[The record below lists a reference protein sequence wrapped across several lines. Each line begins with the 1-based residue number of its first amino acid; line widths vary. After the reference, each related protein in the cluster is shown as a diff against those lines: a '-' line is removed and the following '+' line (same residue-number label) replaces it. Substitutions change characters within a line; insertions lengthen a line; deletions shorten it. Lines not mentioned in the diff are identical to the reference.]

1 MIKLKRMTLV
11 SSILVLGATL
21 QLQAAPTLQQ
31 SLLNVDR
38 AQNNTAAANI
48 KPASALNRKEI
59 QAIRARLK
67 KAPRGSQMT
76 EKDKAVLMADIKKSL
91 IAYGLKTNNVGGA
104 KHPHLTYTA
113 KSVFTLAG
121 VPMQW
126 GGIGFSGGF
135 FNRDPTST
143 RDTWPG
149 GASAALPFGNSDKI
163 IGGSVGVSWINLG
176 NNDTTN
182 STTTNTSNNT
192 GTVTLV
198 FSRWL
203 GKNTIAT
210 AGVLNLAPWGV
221 MKQAPKSY
229 TGALTQM
236 FGANVFGGYHQM
248 SASIGLGT
256 GALGPLGS
264 VSSTNDNNVYPFV
277 NAAFNFTPNFAIA
290 GDYYSE
296 TFALGLSYNTAI
308 KFAKPLPLSF
318 MLFAG
323 NLRHTST
330 APSTTVGLRVSTG
343 FALPSF
349 KRAA

>member
-1 MIKLKRMTLV
+1 MTFFQEINRHKLAHLLLAFTTFSLSTTSTVM
-11 SSILVLGATL
+11 
-21 QLQAAPTLQQ
+21 AAPTLQQ

-38 AQNNTAAANI
+38 AQNATPTPPRLT
-48 KPASALNRKEI
+48 KKQI
-59 QAIRARLK
+59 QEMKARLK
-67 KAPRGSQMT
+67 TGGQGPQMT
-76 EKDKAVLMADIKKSL
+76 KKDTKALMAYIKKYQIEDGVNPGEL
-91 IAYGLKTNNVGGA
+91 GGA

-126 GGIGFSGGF
+126 GGVGFSGGF
-135 FNRDPTST
+135 FNGDPTST
-143 RDTWPG
+143 RDSWPG
-149 GASAALPFGNSDKI
+149 GASAALPFGDSDKY
-163 IGGSVGVSWINLG
+163 IGGSVGVSWISLG
-176 NNDTTN
+176 NTESS
-182 STTTNTSNNT
+182 STTSNNT
-192 GTVTLV
+192 GTVALV

-203 GKNTIAT
+203 GANTIAT

-236 FGANVFGGYHQM
+236 FGANMLGGYHQM

-264 VSSTNDNNVYPFV
+264 VSSGNDNNVYPFV

-296 TFALGLSYNTAI
+296 TFAVGLSYDTAI
-308 KFAKPLPLSF
+308 KFSTPIPLSF

-323 NLRHTST
+323 NLRHTSL
-330 APSTTVGLRVSTG
+330 APSTTYGLRVSTG
-343 FALPSF
+343 FELPSF
-349 KRAA
+349 KRAV